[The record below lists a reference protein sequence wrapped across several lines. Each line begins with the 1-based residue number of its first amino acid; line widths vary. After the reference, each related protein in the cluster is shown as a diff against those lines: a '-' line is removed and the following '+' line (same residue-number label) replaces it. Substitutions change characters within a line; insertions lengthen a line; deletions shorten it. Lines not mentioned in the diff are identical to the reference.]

1 MMSGNGLIENEA
13 VPRLTQVGR
22 ALTYATSLDEVLRL
36 TVECAADLL
45 AAEPVLLMLKN
56 HEGVLEIRAS
66 HGFAESER
74 RRMAGPMDEL
84 LIERLQDVFGAE
96 AAERFVGV
104 PLVVSGEIIGLL
116 AATRPP
122 AAEHARAEWLLTT
135 LADQASIAL
144 ETARHAEAR
153 ANLENKLKAVQAA
166 ETAKDQALRI
176 LSHDLRTPLS
186 TILSYGELIDS
197 GMLGPVNERQRAA
210 LGRMRESGQH
220 LIALLQ
226 NVLEMTRLTAGVVQL
241 QLREFDIVS
250 AVREAVDIAVTPRGV
265 SHKFDLLPCGPVPVF
280 ADPVRVRQVIIH
292 LIDNALKYTP
302 AGTRVRLTCSTH
314 EVDGISYGVVQF
326 EDNGP
331 GIPADRLAVIFE
343 PFERAGEATG
353 SAATGTGLG
362 LAIAR
367 ALVQQMGGSIEASS
381 TVGQGTVFTLRLPVS
396 AAG

>member
-1 MMSGNGLIENEA
+1 MSSGIIEREA

-45 AAEPVLLMLKN
+45 ASEPVLLMLKN
-56 HEGVLEIRAS
+56 HEGVLEIRAA

-84 LIERLQDVFGAE
+84 LVERLQDVFGAE

-116 AATRPP
+116 AATRPA
-122 AAEHARAEWLLTT
+122 AAEHATAEWLLTT

-153 ANLENKLKAVQAA
+153 ARLENRLQAA
-166 ETAKDQALRI
+166 EAAELAKDQALRI

-186 TILSYGELIDS
+186 TILSYGELLDS

-220 LIALLQ
+220 LIGLLQ
-226 NVLEMTRLTAGVVQL
+226 NVLEMTRLTAGAVQL
-241 QLREFDIVS
+241 QLREFDVVS
-250 AVREAVDIAVTPRGV
+250 AVREAVGIAVAPGGV
-265 SHKFDLLPCGPVPVF
+265 RHEFEVLSGEPVLVV

-302 AGTRVRLTCSTH
+302 AGTQIRLACSTQQ
-314 EVDGISYGVVQF
+314 VDGTSYGVVEF

-331 GIPADRLAVIFE
+331 GIPADRLVVIFE
-343 PFERAGEATG
+343 PFQRAAAESG
-353 SAATGTGLG
+353 STPPGTGLG

-367 ALVQQMGGSIEASS
+367 TLVQQMGGSIDARS
-381 TVGQGTVFTLRLPVS
+381 TIGQGTVFTIRLPVS
-396 AAG
+396 AG